1 MTLKEKTMKKLLIL
15 LFLILAQGIY
25 ASSDYDKDIIVLN
38 QSRDDKVK
46 IVFNEMMQ
54 YYEEEDENAFFNYV
68 WEDRFIQDYMTF
80 EEAIEKDFR
89 NYEIISFDSWIDKIT
104 TDGIK
109 KYLYVKWEKRY
120 ETNDGSRQITQKG
133 YSRFLF
139 DEMNGQYKL
148 IEVAGNHLW
157 GNSLAEWRDE
167 VPDIVGQEKEVV
179 VVQTDDGVQQEV
191 PEEEVIEEEK
201 LPDLVITNAVCNDEE
216 NITITIYNQGEGDA
230 VSPKY
235 IKISEIMDNGYPGTL
250 AAGEEGEVN
259 SQTIS
264 ICYGNTYTV
273 DSDNEI
279 EESDE
284 DNNSFSTDYPQ

>member
-1 MTLKEKTMKKLLIL
+1 MKKLLIL
-15 LFLILAQGIY
+15 LLLIVASGTY

-54 YYEEEDENAFFNYV
+54 YYEEEDENSFFNYV
-68 WEDRFIQDYMTF
+68 WEDRFLQDYITF

-109 KYLYVKWEKRY
+109 KYLYVRWEKRY
-120 ETNDGSRQITQKG
+120 ETNDGSKQITKKG

-157 GNSLAEWRDE
+157 GDSLLEWRDE
-167 VPDIVGQEKEVV
+167 VPDIVGQEKEEI
-179 VVQTDDGVQQEV
+179 VVQTDDGNVQVVEQEEQD
-191 PEEEVIEEEK
+191 PG
-201 LPDLVITNAVCNDEE
+201 LPDLIISSAVCNSDT
-216 NITITIYNQGEGDA
+216 NITITVKNQGEADA

-235 IKISEIMDNGYPGTL
+235 VEVSGIMSNGYPGTI
-250 AAGEEGEVN
+250 AAGDEVQIT
-259 SQTIS
+259 SDTIS
-264 ICYGNTYTV
+264 VCWGNSYEV
-273 DSDNEI
+273 DPDNEI
-279 EESDE
+279 DEEDE
-284 DNNSFSTDYPQ
+284 NNNSYMTDYPY